1 MCKSRDSSKAD
12 SSCMSLNEKSDSLF
26 IEGCRIFSQ
35 QQIFGI
41 IVHYC
46 LLLGC
51 GHSLLVQPSQFFV
64 CPQVLGVLK
73 FSSASFLGT
82 SKQSCSHEQ
91 GRTKMYF
98 SLAVP
103 QRLVLIQLNIA
114 LSGNNSFLDFS
125 STLKLNLVSS
135 NQIFYVIIEISD
147 NTLTLLLYVS
157 LGTMTSLCFYLLQ
170 YKGPVW
176 RGGLHELCS

>member
-1 MCKSRDSSKAD
+1 MRNICKYEVQRVFFCMCKSRDSSKAD

-51 GHSLLVQPSQFFV
+51 GHSLLVRPSQFFV

-103 QRLVLIQLNIA
+103 QRLVFIQLNIA
-114 LSGNNSFLDFS
+114 LSGNNTFLDF
-125 STLKLNLVSS
+125 
-135 NQIFYVIIEISD
+135 
-147 NTLTLLLYVS
+147 
-157 LGTMTSLCFYLLQ
+157 
-170 YKGPVW
+170 
-176 RGGLHELCS
+176 